1 MALFKFFSHQTLKT
15 MLTHRISNILWFG
28 LNSSYFEAGLLSI
41 TSFSPTLCLDPDKS
55 LLNDIRHPVK
65 QYFIG
70 KKQVFQLLGSVQNS
84 NKNSDGNFRYNKLSS
99 SYVVLVYFENFIYLS
114 LSPN

>member
-1 MALFKFFSHQTLKT
+1 
-15 MLTHRISNILWFG
+15 MLTQRISNILWFG

-41 TSFSPTLCLDPDKS
+41 TSFSPTSCLDPDKS
-55 LLNDIRHPVK
+55 LLNDIRHSVK

-84 NKNSDGNFRYNKLSS
+84 NKSSDGNFRYNKLSS
-99 SYVVLVYFENFIYLS
+99 FYVLVYFENFIYLS